1 MTPEE
6 IMERPYTY
14 CLIRNTDGIWSGTI
28 KEFPGCIAQNSH
40 AGDCITDLLYT
51 ALDWIEAAQ
60 DLGQTI
66 PEPAIYCETDKS
78 YTPKTELGQ
87 KLMALRNK
95 AIADGMTLLD
105 VDEIMGQEIPE
116 PEVKK

>member
-6 IMERPYTY
+6 YLKRPYTF
-14 CLIRNTDGIWSGTI
+14 CSVWDEESRTWTGTV
-28 KEFPGCIAQNSH
+28 KEFPGCIAQ
-40 AGDCITDLLYT
+40 GDSWSIVWKLRI
-51 ALDWIEAAQ
+51 AARDWIEAAQ
-60 DLGQTI
+60 DLGQDI

-105 VDEIMGQEIPE
+105 VDEIMGQTIPE